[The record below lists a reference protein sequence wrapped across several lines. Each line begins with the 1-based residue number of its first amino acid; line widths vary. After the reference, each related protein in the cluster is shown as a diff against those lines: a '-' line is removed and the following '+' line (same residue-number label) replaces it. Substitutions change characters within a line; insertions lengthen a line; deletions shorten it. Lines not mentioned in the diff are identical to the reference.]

1 MKIKQYIVE
10 AFAERTFEGNPA
22 AICVLERWLPDE
34 LMQNIASEN
43 NLSETAFLVPAGDT
57 YGLRWFTPNMEIGLC
72 GHATMAAAYVVASCL
87 DTGKADIA
95 FSTRSGRLTAI
106 NKEGV
111 FYIELPT
118 FDLTPVP
125 APASIVKAI
134 GVEPVETFMG
144 RDMLC
149 VLPTAEDVK
158 VVSPD
163 LNEIASCDG
172 LLFHITARG
181 EDCDCVSRTFAPKCG
196 VPEDA
201 VCGSGHCH
209 IVPYWSR
216 KLRKAEL
223 TARQASPRG
232 GTLHCRY
239 SNDKVILGGCCV
251 LFSEAVIHL

>member
-1 MKIKQYIVE
+1 M
-10 AFAERTFEGNPA
+10 R
-22 AICVLERWLPDE
+22 RWLLP
-34 LMQNIASEN
+34 MWWQ
-43 NLSETAFLVPAGDT
+43 
-57 YGLRWFTPNMEIGLC
+57 
-72 GHATMAAAYVVASCL
+72 ATSMPEKPTLHFRPEAVA
-87 DTGKADIA
+87 
-95 FSTRSGRLTAI
+95 LTAI

-111 FYIELPT
+111 LYIELPA
-118 FDLTPVP
+118 FGLTPVS

-158 VVSPD
+158 GVLPD
-163 LNEIASCDG
+163 LNEIASYDG

-209 IVPYWSR
+209 IVPYWSG

-239 SNDKVILGGCCV
+239 SKDKVILGGRCV
-251 LFSEAVIHL
+251 LFSEAVIRL

>member
-1 MKIKQYIVE
+1 
-10 AFAERTFEGNPA
+10 
-22 AICVLERWLPDE
+22 
-34 LMQNIASEN
+34 MQKIASEN
-43 NLSETAFLVPAGDT
+43 NLSETAFLVPAEDT
-57 YGLRWFTPNMEIGLC
+57 YGLRWFTPNGEIDLC
-72 GHATMAAAYVVASCL
+72 GHATMAAAYVVTTYL
-87 DTGKADIA
+87 DAGKTDIA

-111 FYIELPT
+111 FYIELPA
-118 FDLTPVP
+118 FDLTPVS

-134 GVEPVETFMG
+134 GAEPVETFMG

-149 VLPTAEDVK
+149 VLPSAKDVK
-158 VVSPD
+158 AVSPD
-163 LNEIASCDG
+163 LNEIASYDG

-181 EDCDCVSRTFAPKCG
+181 EECDCVSRTFAPKCG

-209 IVPYWSR
+209 IVPYWSG
-216 KLRKAEL
+216 KLQKEKL
-223 TARQASPRG
+223 TARQASPCG

-239 SNDKVILGGCCV
+239 SKDKVILGGRCV

>member
-1 MKIKQYIVE
+1 
-10 AFAERTFEGNPA
+10 
-22 AICVLERWLPDE
+22 
-34 LMQNIASEN
+34 
-43 NLSETAFLVPAGDT
+43 
-57 YGLRWFTPNMEIGLC
+57 
-72 GHATMAAAYVVASCL
+72 MAATYVVTTYL
-87 DTGKADIA
+87 DTGKTDIA

-106 NKEGV
+106 NKGGI
-111 FYIELPT
+111 FYIELPA
-118 FDLTPVP
+118 FCLTPVP

-149 VLPTAEDVK
+149 VLPSAEDVK
-158 VVSPD
+158 AVSPD
-163 LNEIASCDG
+163 LNEIASYDG
-172 LLFHITARG
+172 LLFHITAKG
-181 EDCDCVSRTFAPKCG
+181 EECDCVSRTFAPKCG

-209 IVPYWSR
+209 IVPYWSG

-239 SNDKVILGGCCV
+239 ANDKVILGGRCV
-251 LFSEAVIHL
+251 LFSEAVIRL